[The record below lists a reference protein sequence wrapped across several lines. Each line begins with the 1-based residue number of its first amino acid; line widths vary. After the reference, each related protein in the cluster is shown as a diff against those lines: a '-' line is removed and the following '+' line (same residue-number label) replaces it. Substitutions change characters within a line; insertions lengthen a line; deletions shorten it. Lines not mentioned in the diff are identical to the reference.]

1 MPSRIAIVVMTL
13 LCSLALNAAGLL
25 LDLSSAPPTAATR
38 MSYQNLL
45 RDPDF
50 GRAVKTIAKQC
61 SVNVKL
67 A

>member
-1 MPSRIAIVVMTL
+1 MVMTL
-13 LCSLALNAAGLL
+13 LCSLALNDVELR
-25 LDLSSAPPTAATR
+25 LDLSPAPPTAASR